1 MLLFWTNCYSL
12 KNKISI
18 IIGITLNLQIIL
30 KSLQCWVFSFM
41 NMLHIYISLLIRKMQ
56 ELDPGLIAVGAKRYT
71 TTSVLVCSVISAV
84 VLFVI
89 LFFCPTYMKIAFFVG
104 AALCLV
110 MLLGKLTPDNKNM
123 FENFCAGYCR
133 FVPDDE
139 LRTLMY
145 NKEIKKIDR
154 RLRELGYDRSFV
166 PKFKDK
172 A

>member
-1 MLLFWTNCYSL
+1 MESKIMYGAMLFFAGWLWYYIFVRQFLFNFL
-12 KNKISI
+12 AA
-18 IIGITLNLQIIL
+18 
-30 KSLQCWVFSFM
+30 FP
-41 NMLHIYISLLIRKMQ
+41 LIRKMQ
-56 ELDPGLIAVGAKRYT
+56 ELDPDLIAIGAKRYT

-84 VLFVI
+84 ILFVI
-89 LFFCPTYMKIAFFVG
+89 LYFCPTYMKISFFVG
-104 AALCLV
+104 TALCLF
-110 MLLGKLTPDNKNM
+110 MLLGKLSPDNKNM

-166 PKFKDK
+166 PEFKDK
-172 A
+172 T

>member
-1 MLLFWTNCYSL
+1 MESKIMYGAMLFFAGWLWYYIFVRQFLFNFLTA
-12 KNKISI
+12 
-18 IIGITLNLQIIL
+18 
-30 KSLQCWVFSFM
+30 FP
-41 NMLHIYISLLIRKMQ
+41 LIRKMQ
-56 ELDPGLIAVGAKRYT
+56 ELDPDLIAIGAKRYT

-84 VLFVI
+84 ILFVI
-89 LFFCPTYMKIAFFVG
+89 LYFCPTYMKISFFVG
-104 AALCLV
+104 TALCLF
-110 MLLGKLTPDNKNM
+110 MLLGKLSPDNKNM

-166 PKFKDK
+166 PEFKDK
-172 A
+172 T

>member
-1 MLLFWTNCYSL
+1 MESKIMYGAMLFFAGWLWFYIFVRQFLFNFLTAYP
-12 KNKISI
+12 
-18 IIGITLNLQIIL
+18 
-30 KSLQCWVFSFM
+30 
-41 NMLHIYISLLIRKMQ
+41 LIRKMQ

>member
-1 MLLFWTNCYSL
+1 MESKIMYGAMLFFAGWLWFYIFVRQFLFNFLTAYP
-12 KNKISI
+12 
-18 IIGITLNLQIIL
+18 
-30 KSLQCWVFSFM
+30 
-41 NMLHIYISLLIRKMQ
+41 LIRKMQ

-145 NKEIKKIDR
+145 NKDIKKIDR